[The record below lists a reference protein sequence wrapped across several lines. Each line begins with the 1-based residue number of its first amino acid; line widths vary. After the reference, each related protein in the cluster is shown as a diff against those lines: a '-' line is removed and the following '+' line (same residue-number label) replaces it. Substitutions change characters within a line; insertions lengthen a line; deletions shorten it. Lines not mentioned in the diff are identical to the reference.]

1 MHRAGRLYGEACE
14 YLAET
19 PTSPNRKEI
28 KNMKRIT
35 LFLIGLLLFLTQPL
49 VHSEVTLPRVIG
61 SNMVLQRDMQVPIWG
76 WASAGEEITVT
87 LNTEPLFSTTAVADA
102 EGNWQVKLPAMSAG
116 GPYTLRVTGENTLE
130 LTNVLFGEVW
140 VCSGQ
145 SNMQWS
151 VRASKDSEAE
161 IAAGNYP
168 NIRLFYVP
176 RIPAGLLQKDVEADW
191 YETTPETITNFS
203 AVAYYFGRKL
213 YKNLDVPI
221 GLINT
226 SWGGTRIEPW
236 TPPVGFTSVP
246 TLETISK
253 EIEEAHTNYREQLQE
268 KMKEVE
274 AWIAET
280 REALETGALLTR
292 MPENRHP
299 LRHQG
304 RPTGLYNGMV
314 HPLVPYAIR
323 GALWYQGESNLRDGM
338 LYHEKMKALI
348 NGWREVWGQGDFPFY
363 FVQLA
368 PFNYGGRDVTPFF
381 LPQIWEAQAATLAL
395 PNTGMA
401 VTTDIGN
408 LTDIHPRN
416 KQEVGRRLALWAL
429 AKTYGRDDV
438 THSGPLYKSMEVE
451 GNAIRLIF
459 DAVGSGLMSRDE
471 KPLTWFEIAGEDK
484 QFVEAKAMI
493 DGDTVVVSSDAVAN
507 PVAVRFGWHQS
518 AEPNFVNKEGLPAS
532 PFRTDSW

>member
-1 MHRAGRLYGEACE
+1 
-14 YLAET
+14 
-19 PTSPNRKEI
+19 
-28 KNMKRIT
+28 MKLTT
-35 LFLIGLLLFLTQPL
+35 LFLIGFLLLFTGTC
-49 VHSEVTLPRVIG
+49 VYSEVTLPRVIG
-61 SNMVLQRDMQVPIWG
+61 SNMVLQRDMQAPIWG
-76 WASAGEEITVT
+76 WASAGEEISVT
-87 LNTEPLFSTTAVADA
+87 LSADGESDGTISTTTVVADA
-102 EGNWQVKLPAMSAG
+102 EGNWRTELPAMAAG
-116 GPYTLRVTGENTLE
+116 GPYTLKVTGSNTLE

-151 VRASKDSEAE
+151 VSASKDSEAE
-161 IAAGNYP
+161 IAAGMYP
-168 NIRLFYVP
+168 KIRLFYVP
-176 RIPAGLLQKDVEADW
+176 RVPSGLLQQDVAADW
-191 YETTPETITNFS
+191 YETTPETVANFS

-236 TPPVGFTSVP
+236 TPPVGLAAVP
-246 TLETISK
+246 ALASISK
-253 EIEEAHTNYREQLQE
+253 EVQDIQANYRAQLPQ
-268 KMKEVE
+268 KMMDIE

-280 REALETGALLTR
+280 RDALETGAQLTQ
-292 MPENRHP
+292 MPNNTHP
-299 LRHQG
+299 LAHQQ
-304 RPTGLYNGMV
+304 RPTALYNGMV
-314 HPLVPYAIR
+314 HPIVPYAMR
-323 GALWYQGESNLRDGM
+323 GALWYQGESNLREGM

-368 PFNYGGRDVTPFF
+368 PFNYGGRDASPFF
-381 LPQIWEAQAATLAL
+381 LPKIWEAQAATLAL

-408 LTDIHPRN
+408 LRDIHPRN

-429 AKTYGRDDV
+429 AKDYSRDDV
-438 THSGPLYKSMEVE
+438 TYSGPLYKSMAVE
-451 GNAIRLIF
+451 GDTIRLTF
-459 DAVGSGLMSRDE
+459 DHVGSGLTSRDE
-471 KPLTWFEIAGEDK
+471 KPLTWFEIAGEAK
-484 QFVEAKAMI
+484 EFFEANAII
-493 DGDTVVVSSDAVAN
+493 DGDTVVVSSETVAN
-507 PVAVRFGWHQS
+507 PIAVRFGWHQS

>member
-1 MHRAGRLYGEACE
+1 
-14 YLAET
+14 
-19 PTSPNRKEI
+19 
-28 KNMKRIT
+28 MKRLV
-35 LFLIGLLLFLTQPL
+35 LFFIVYLLFLTQPL
-49 VHSEVTLPRVIG
+49 VHAEVTLPRVINN
-61 SNMVLQRDMQVPIWG
+61 NMVLQRHMQAPIWG
-76 WASAGEEITVT
+76 WASVGEEVTITLSAEAEGV
-87 LNTEPLFSTTAVADA
+87 EPVSTTTVIADA
-102 EGNWQVKLPAMSAG
+102 EGNWQVKLPAMAAG
-116 GPYTLRVTGENTLE
+116 GPYTLRVKGNNTLE

-145 SNMQWS
+145 SNMQWPVS
-151 VRASKDSEAE
+151 ASKDSEAE
-161 IAAGNYP
+161 IAAGMYP
-168 NIRLFYVP
+168 KIRLFYVP
-176 RIPAGLLQKDVEADW
+176 RVPSGLPQQDVVATW
-191 YETTPETITNFS
+191 SETTPETIAGFS

-236 TPPVGFTSVP
+236 TPPVGLAGVP
-246 TLETISK
+246 ALATIHK
-253 EIEEAHTNYREQLQE
+253 EVQDVQANYRAQLPQ
-268 KMKEVE
+268 KMKDIE

-280 REALETGALLTR
+280 RKALETDAQLTQ
-292 MPENRHP
+292 MPDNTHP

-304 RPTGLYNGMV
+304 RPTALYNGMV

-348 NGWREVWGQGDFPFY
+348 NGWREVWEQGDFPFY

-368 PFNYGGRDVTPFF
+368 PFNYGGRNASPFF

-408 LTDIHPRN
+408 LRDIHPRN

-429 AKTYGRDDV
+429 AKTYNRDDV
-438 THSGPLYKSMEVE
+438 THSGPLYKSMAVE
-451 GNAIRLIF
+451 GNTIRLSF
-459 DAVGSGLMSRDE
+459 DAIGSGLMSRDG

-484 QFVEAKAMI
+484 QFVEAQATI
-493 DGDTVVVSSDAVAN
+493 DGDTIVVSSETVAN
-507 PVAVRFGWHQS
+507 PGIVRFGWHQR

-532 PFRTDSW
+532 PFRTEAW

>member
-1 MHRAGRLYGEACE
+1 
-14 YLAET
+14 
-19 PTSPNRKEI
+19 
-28 KNMKRIT
+28 MKRIV
-35 LFLIGLLLFLTQPL
+35 LFLTGFLLLFTQPI
-49 VHSEVTLPRVIG
+49 VHAEVTLPRVIG

-87 LNTEPLFSTTAVADA
+87 LNTEKERTEPVFSTTVTADA
-102 EGNWQVKLPAMSAG
+102 EGNWQIKLPAMAAG
-116 GPYTLRVTGENTLE
+116 GPYVLRVKGINTLE

-151 VRASKDSEAE
+151 VSASKDSEAE
-161 IAAGNYP
+161 IAAANYP
-168 NIRLFYVP
+168 TIRLFYVP
-176 RIPAGLLQKDVEADW
+176 RRPSGLLQKDVEADW
-191 YETTPETITNFS
+191 YETTPETIANFS

-213 YKNLDVPI
+213 YKNLDIPI

-236 TPPVGFTSVP
+236 TPPAGFATVP
-246 TLETISK
+246 ALESISK
-253 EIEEAHTNYREQLQE
+253 EIQEADANYREQLPE
-268 KMKEVE
+268 KMKAIE

-280 REALETGALLTR
+280 RKALETDALLTQ
-292 MPENRHP
+292 MPDNRHS
-299 LRHQG
+299 LRHQA

-314 HPLVPYAIR
+314 HPIVPYAIR

-368 PFNYGGRDVTPFF
+368 PFNYGGRNANPFF
-381 LPQIWEAQAATLAL
+381 LPQIWEAQAATLVL

-408 LTDIHPRN
+408 LRDIHPRN

-438 THSGPLYKSMEVE
+438 TYSGPLYKSMKVE
-451 GNAIRLIF
+451 ENTIRLSF
-459 DAVGSGLMSRDE
+459 DYVGGGLMARDE

-484 QFVEAKAMI
+484 QFVEAKATI
-493 DGDTVVVSSDAVAN
+493 DGNTIVVSSDAVAN
-507 PVAVRFGWHQS
+507 LVAVRFGWHQS

>member
-1 MHRAGRLYGEACE
+1 
-14 YLAET
+14 
-19 PTSPNRKEI
+19 
-28 KNMKRIT
+28 MKLTT
-35 LFLIGLLLFLTQPL
+35 LFLIGFLLLFTGNF
-49 VHSEVTLPRVIG
+49 VYSEVTLPRVIG
-61 SNMVLQRDMQVPIWG
+61 SNMVLQRDMQAPIWG
-76 WASAGEEITVT
+76 WASAGEEISVT
-87 LNTEPLFSTTAVADA
+87 LSAEAEGVEPISTTTAVADA
-102 EGNWQVKLPAMSAG
+102 EGNWRTELPAMAAG
-116 GPYTLRVTGENTLE
+116 GPYTLRVKGSNTLE

-145 SNMQWS
+145 SNMQWPVS
-151 VRASKDSEAE
+151 ASKDSEAE
-161 IAAGNYP
+161 IAAGMYP
-168 NIRLFYVP
+168 KIRLFYVP
-176 RIPAGLLQKDVEADW
+176 RVPSGLLQQDVAADW
-191 YETTPETITNFS
+191 YETTPETIPNFS

-236 TPPVGFTSVP
+236 TPPVGLDAVP
-246 TLETISK
+246 ALESISK
-253 EIEEAHTNYREQLQE
+253 EVQDVQANYREQLPE
-268 KMKEVE
+268 KMRDIE

-280 REALETGALLTR
+280 RKALETGAHLTQ
-292 MPENRHP
+292 MPNNTHP
-299 LRHQG
+299 LAHQG
-304 RPTGLYNGMV
+304 RPTALYNGMV
-314 HPLVPYAIR
+314 HPILPYAIR

-368 PFNYGGRDVTPFF
+368 PFNYGGRDASPFF

-401 VTTDIGN
+401 VITDIGN
-408 LTDIHPRN
+408 LRDIHPRN

-429 AKTYGRDDV
+429 AKTYGREDV
-438 THSGPLYKSMEVE
+438 THSGPLYKSMAVE
-451 GNAIRLIF
+451 GNAIRLTF
-459 DAVGSGLMSRDE
+459 DAVGSGLMAQDE

-484 QFVEAKAMI
+484 QFVEAQATI
-493 DGDTVVVSSDAVAN
+493 DGDTIIVSSEAVAK
-507 PVAVRFGWHQS
+507 PVAARFGWHQS

>member
-1 MHRAGRLYGEACE
+1 
-14 YLAET
+14 
-19 PTSPNRKEI
+19 
-28 KNMKRIT
+28 MKRIT
-35 LFLIGLLLFLTQPL
+35 VFLIGLLLLLFTQPL
-49 VHSEVTLPRVIG
+49 VHAEVTLPRVIG

-76 WASAGEEITVT
+76 WASSGEEITISLST
-87 LNTEPLFSTTAVADA
+87 ENESAEPLFSTTVIADA
-102 EGNWQVKLPAMSAG
+102 EGNWRLKLDAMEAG
-116 GPYTLRVTGENTLE
+116 GPYTLRVIGSNTLE
-130 LTNVLFGEVW
+130 LTNILFGEVW

-151 VRASKDSEAE
+151 VNASKDSEAE
-161 IAAGNYP
+161 IAAASYP
-168 NIRLFYVP
+168 KIRLFYVP
-176 RIPAGLLQKDVEADW
+176 RVPSGLLQKDVDADW
-191 YETTPETITNFS
+191 YETTPETIANFS

-236 TPPVGFTSVP
+236 TPPVGFDSVS
-246 TLETISK
+246 TLESISK
-253 EIEEAHTNYREQLQE
+253 EIQEAHANYRQQLPQ
-268 KMKEVE
+268 KMKDIE

-280 REALETGALLTR
+280 RKALETDALLR
-292 MPENRHP
+292 KMPQNVHRLTH
-299 LRHQG
+299 HA

-323 GALWYQGESNLRDGM
+323 GALWYQGESNLREGM

-368 PFNYGGRDVTPFF
+368 PFNYGGRDASPFF

-429 AKTYGRDDV
+429 AKTYGREDV
-438 THSGPLYKSMEVE
+438 THSGPLYKSMMVE
-451 GNAIRLIF
+451 ENTIRLNF
-459 DAVGSGLMSRDE
+459 DSVGSGLMARDGQ
-471 KPLTWFEIAGEDK
+471 PLTWFEIAGEDK
-484 QFVEAKAMI
+484 QFVEATATV
-493 DGDTVVVSSDAVAN
+493 DGNIIVVSSDAVAN

-532 PFRTDSW
+532 PFRTHPW

>member
-1 MHRAGRLYGEACE
+1 
-14 YLAET
+14 
-19 PTSPNRKEI
+19 
-28 KNMKRIT
+28 MKRIT
-35 LFLIGLLLFLTQPL
+35 LFLIGFLLLFTQPI
-49 VHSEVTLPRVIG
+49 VHAEVTLPRVIG
-61 SNMVLQRDMQVPIWG
+61 SNMVLQRDMEVPIWG
-76 WASAGEEITVT
+76 WASAGEEVT
-87 LNTEPLFSTTAVADA
+87 IILNTENVESEPLFSTTAVADA
-102 EGNWQVKLPAMSAG
+102 EGNWRTKLPAMAAG
-116 GPYTLRVTGENTLE
+116 GPYILKVSSSNTLE
-130 LTNVLFGEVW
+130 LTNILFGEVW

-151 VRASKDSEAE
+151 VSASKDSEAE
-161 IAAGNYP
+161 IATANYP

-176 RIPAGLLQKDVEADW
+176 RVPSGLPQNDVEADW
-191 YETTPETITNFS
+191 YETNPETIANFS

-236 TPPVGFTSVP
+236 TPPAGFASVS
-246 TLETISK
+246 TLESISK
-253 EIEEAHTNYREQLQE
+253 EVQEAHANYLQQLPQ
-268 KMKEVE
+268 KMKDIE

-280 REALETGALLTR
+280 REALETGARLTQ
-292 MPENRHP
+292 MPDNRHS
-299 LRHQG
+299 LRHHA

-338 LYHEKMKALI
+338 HYHEKMKALI

-381 LPQIWEAQAATLAL
+381 LPQIWEAQTATLAL

-408 LTDIHPRN
+408 LRDIHPRN
-416 KQEVGRRLALWAL
+416 KQDVGRRLALWAL
-429 AKTYGRDDV
+429 AKTYGREDV
-438 THSGPLYKSMEVE
+438 TYSGPLYKSMTVE
-451 GNAIRLIF
+451 GNAIRLSF
-459 DAVGSGLMSRDE
+459 DHVGSGLMARDE

-484 QFVEAKAMI
+484 QFVEAQAMV
-493 DGDTVVVSSDAVAN
+493 DGDAIVVSTDTVAN

-518 AEPNFVNKEGLPAS
+518 AEPNLVNKEGLPAS
-532 PFRTDSW
+532 PFRTDTW

>member
-1 MHRAGRLYGEACE
+1 
-14 YLAET
+14 
-19 PTSPNRKEI
+19 
-28 KNMKRIT
+28 MKRLT
-35 LFLIGLLLFLTQPL
+35 LFLIICVLFLTQPL
-49 VHSEVTLPRVIG
+49 VHAEVTLPRVIG

-76 WASAGEEITVT
+76 WATPGEVVT
-87 LNTEPLFSTTAVADA
+87 LTLSAEAEGVEPVSTTVVAANA
-102 EGNWQVKLPAMSAG
+102 EGNWQAELPAMAAG
-116 GPYTLRVTGENTLE
+116 GPYTLKITGINTIE

-161 IAAGNYP
+161 IAAANYP
-168 NIRLFYVP
+168 TIRLFYVP
-176 RIPAGLLQKDVEADW
+176 RVAAGLLQKDVAADW
-191 YETTPETITNFS
+191 HETTPETIENFS

-236 TPPVGFTSVP
+236 TPLVGFDSVP
-246 TLETISK
+246 ALASIFK
-253 EIEEAHTNYREQLQE
+253 EVRAVQTNYRVQLPE
-268 KMKEVE
+268 KMKELE

-280 REALETGALLTR
+280 RKALETGTRLKR

-299 LRHQG
+299 LRHQQ
-304 RPTGLYNGMV
+304 RPTALYNGMV
-314 HPLVPYAIR
+314 HPIIPYAIR

-348 NGWREVWGQGDFPFY
+348 NGWREVWEQGNFPFY

-368 PFNYGGRDVTPFF
+368 PFNYGGRNANPFF
-381 LPQIWEAQAATLAL
+381 LPQIWEAQTATLAL

-408 LTDIHPRN
+408 LRDIHPRN

-438 THSGPLYKSMEVE
+438 THSGPLYRSMTVE
-451 GNAIRLIF
+451 GNTIRLAFYHAGI
-459 DAVGSGLMSRDE
+459 GSGLMSRDE

-484 QFVEAKAMI
+484 QFVEARATI
-493 DGDTVVVSSDAVAN
+493 DGNTIIVSSDAIEN
-507 PVAVRFGWHQS
+507 PAAVRFGWHQS

>member
-1 MHRAGRLYGEACE
+1 
-14 YLAET
+14 
-19 PTSPNRKEI
+19 
-28 KNMKRIT
+28 MKRFI
-35 LFLIGLLLFLTQPL
+35 LFFTVFSLFFAQTL

-61 SNMVLQRDMQVPIWG
+61 SNMVLQRNMQVPIWG
-76 WASAGEEITVT
+76 WASAGEEVT
-87 LNTEPLFSTTAVADA
+87 IVLSAEAEGVEPLFSTTVVADA
-102 EGNWQVKLPAMSAG
+102 DGNWQVKLPAMAAG
-116 GPYTLRVTGENTLE
+116 GPYTLKVTGINTLE
-130 LTNVLFGEVW
+130 LTNVFFGEVW

-151 VRASKDSEAE
+151 VRASKDSEIE
-161 IAAGNYP
+161 IAAAMYP
-168 NIRLFYVP
+168 KIRLFYVP
-176 RIPAGLLQKDVEADW
+176 RVPSGFPQQNIAAAW
-191 YETTPETITNFS
+191 SETTPETIENFS

-236 TPPVGFTSVP
+236 TPPVGLAGVP
-246 TLETISK
+246 ALASIAKEVQDIQVNYRAQLPEKIK
-253 EIEEAHTNYREQLQE
+253 EIE
-268 KMKEVE
+268 
-274 AWIAET
+274 AWVAET
-280 REALETGALLTR
+280 RKALETNGALTE
-292 MPENRHP
+292 MPDNVHP
-299 LRHQG
+299 LRHQQ
-304 RPTGLYNGMV
+304 RPTALYNGMV
-314 HPLVPYAIR
+314 HPIVPYGMR

-348 NGWREVWGQGDFPFY
+348 IGWREVWGQGDFPFY

-368 PFNYGGRDVTPFF
+368 PFNYGGRNANPFF

-408 LTDIHPRN
+408 LRDIHPRN

-438 THSGPLYKSMEVE
+438 THSGPLYKSMVVE
-451 GNAIRLIF
+451 GNTIRLSF
-459 DAVGSGLMSRDE
+459 DATGSGLMSRDDE
-471 KPLTWFEIAGEDK
+471 PLTWFQIAGEDK
-484 QFVEAKAMI
+484 EFVEAEATI
-493 DGDTVVVSSDAVAN
+493 DGGTVVVSSETVAN

>member
-1 MHRAGRLYGEACE
+1 
-14 YLAET
+14 
-19 PTSPNRKEI
+19 
-28 KNMKRIT
+28 MKRLT
-35 LFLIGLLLFLTQPL
+35 LLLIGFLLLFTQPF
-49 VHSEVTLPRVIG
+49 VHAEVTLPRVIG
-61 SNMVLQRDMQVPIWG
+61 SNMVLQRDMEVPIWG
-76 WASAGEEITVT
+76 WASVGEEITIT
-87 LNTEPLFSTTAVADA
+87 LSAEDEGANSLFSTTVVADA
-102 EGNWQVKLPAMSAG
+102 EGNWQTKLPEMSAG
-116 GPYTLRVTGENTLE
+116 GPYILRVSGSNTLE
-130 LTNVLFGEVW
+130 LTNILFGEVW

-151 VRASKDSEAE
+151 VSASKDSEAE
-161 IAAGNYP
+161 IAAANYP

-176 RIPAGLLQKDVEADW
+176 RVPSGLLQNDVEADW
-191 YETTPETITNFS
+191 YETTPETIANFS

-236 TPPVGFTSVP
+236 TPPAGFASVP
-246 TLETISK
+246 TLESISK
-253 EIEEAHTNYREQLQE
+253 EIQEAHETYRQQLPQ
-268 KMKEVE
+268 KMKDIE

-280 REALETGALLTR
+280 REALETGARLTQ
-292 MPENRHP
+292 MPDNRHS
-299 LRHQG
+299 LRHQA

-368 PFNYGGRDVTPFF
+368 PFNYGGRNASPFF
-381 LPQIWEAQAATLAL
+381 LPQIWEAQTATLSV

-408 LTDIHPRN
+408 LRDIHPRN

-429 AKTYGRDDV
+429 AKTYGREDV
-438 THSGPLYKSMEVE
+438 TYSGPLYKSMEIE
-451 GNAIRLIF
+451 GNTIRLSF
-459 DAVGSGLMSRDE
+459 DSVGSGLMARGE

-484 QFVEAKAMI
+484 QFVEAQAMI
-493 DGDTVVVSSDAVAN
+493 DGDTIVVSSDTVAN

-518 AEPNFVNKEGLPAS
+518 AEPNLVNKEGLPAS
-532 PFRTDSW
+532 PFRTDSGSEP

>member
-1 MHRAGRLYGEACE
+1 
-14 YLAET
+14 
-19 PTSPNRKEI
+19 
-28 KNMKRIT
+28 MKRIT
-35 LFLIGLLLFLTQPL
+35 LFLIGFLLLFTQPF
-49 VHSEVTLPRVIG
+49 VHAEVTLPRIIG
-61 SNMVLQRDMQVPIWG
+61 SNMVLQRDMEVPIWG
-76 WASAGEEITVT
+76 WASAGEEITIT
-87 LNTEPLFSTTAVADA
+87 LGTEDKKAEPLFSTIVVADA
-102 EGNWQVKLPAMSAG
+102 EGNWGTKLSAMDAG
-116 GPYTLRVTGENTLE
+116 GPYTLKVIGNNTLE

-151 VRASKDSEAE
+151 VSASKDSEAE
-161 IAAGNYP
+161 IAAADYP

-176 RIPAGLLQKDVEADW
+176 RVPSGLLQNDVEADW
-191 YETTPETITNFS
+191 SETTPETIANFS

-246 TLETISK
+246 ALESISK
-253 EIEEAHTNYREQLQE
+253 EIQEAHENYRQQLPE
-268 KMKEVE
+268 KMKDIE

-280 REALETGALLTR
+280 REALKTDARLTQ
-292 MPENRHP
+292 MPDNRHP
-299 LRHQG
+299 LRHHA

-368 PFNYGGRDVTPFF
+368 PFNYGGRNASPFF
-381 LPQIWEAQAATLAL
+381 LPQIWEAQTATLSV

-408 LTDIHPRN
+408 LRDIHPRN

-429 AKTYGRDDV
+429 AKTYGREDV
-438 THSGPLYKSMEVE
+438 TYSGPRYKSMTVE
-451 GNAIRLIF
+451 GNAIRLSF
-459 DAVGSGLMSRDE
+459 DYVGSGLMARDE
-471 KPLTWFEIAGEDK
+471 KPLTWFEIAGEAK
-484 QFVEAKAMI
+484 EFIEAKATI
-493 DGDTVVVSSDAVAN
+493 DGDTIIVSSDTVAN

>member
-1 MHRAGRLYGEACE
+1 
-14 YLAET
+14 
-19 PTSPNRKEI
+19 
-28 KNMKRIT
+28 MKRIM
-35 LFLIGLLLFLTQPL
+35 LSLIGFLLLFTQPI
-49 VHSEVTLPRVIG
+49 VHAEVTLPRVIG

-76 WASAGEEITVT
+76 WASAGEEITIT
-87 LNTEPLFSTTAVADA
+87 LSAEDEGAERLFSTIVTADA
-102 EGNWQVKLPAMSAG
+102 AGNWRTKLPAMEAG
-116 GPYTLRVTGENTLE
+116 GPYALKISSRRNVLE
-130 LTNVLFGEVW
+130 FTNILFGEVW

-151 VRASKDSEAE
+151 VSASKDSEAE
-161 IAAGNYP
+161 IAAANYP
-168 NIRLFYVP
+168 SIRLFDVP
-176 RIPAGLLQKDVEADW
+176 RVPSGLLQNDVEADW
-191 YETTPETITNFS
+191 YETTPETIANFS

-236 TPPVGFTSVP
+236 TPPDGFASVP
-246 TLETISK
+246 TLESISK
-253 EIEEAHTNYREQLQE
+253 EIQEAHENYRQQLPQ
-268 KMKEVE
+268 KMEDIE

-280 REALETGALLTR
+280 REALETDTR
-292 MPENRHP
+292 LAQMPDNRHP
-299 LRHQG
+299 LRHQA

-368 PFNYGGRDVTPFF
+368 PFDYGGWNVSPFL
-381 LPQIWEAQAATLAL
+381 LPQIWEAQTATLSL
-395 PNTGMA
+395 QNTGMA
-401 VTTDIGN
+401 VTTDVGN
-408 LTDIHPRN
+408 LKDIHPRN

-429 AKTYGRDDV
+429 AKTYGREDV
-438 THSGPLYKSMEVE
+438 TYSGPRYKSMAVE
-451 GNAIRLIF
+451 GNKIRLSF
-459 DAVGSGLMSRDE
+459 DYVGSGLMARDE

-484 QFVEAKAMI
+484 QFVEAQAMI
-493 DGDTVVVSSDAVAN
+493 DGDTIVVSSDAIAN

-518 AEPNFVNKEGLPAS
+518 AEPNLVNKEGLPAS
-532 PFRTDSW
+532 PFRTHTW

>member
-1 MHRAGRLYGEACE
+1 
-14 YLAET
+14 
-19 PTSPNRKEI
+19 
-28 KNMKRIT
+28 MKRIA
-35 LFLIGLLLFLTQPL
+35 LFLIGLLLFLTQPF
-49 VHSEVTLPRVIG
+49 VHAEVTLPRVIG

-102 EGNWQVKLPAMSAG
+102 EGNWQIKLPAMSAG

-130 LTNVLFGEVW
+130 LTNILFGEVW

-176 RIPAGLLQKDVEADW
+176 RVPAGLLQKDVEADW

-246 TLETISK
+246 TLNTISK
-253 EIEEAHTNYREQLQE
+253 EIEEAHANYREQLPE
-268 KMKEVE
+268 KMKEIE
-274 AWIAET
+274 AWMAET
-280 REALETGALLTR
+280 RKALETGALLTR

-381 LPQIWEAQAATLAL
+381 LPQIWEAQAATLSV

-408 LTDIHPRN
+408 LRDIHPRN

-451 GNAIRLIF
+451 GNTIRLTF
-459 DAVGSGLMSRDE
+459 DAIGGGLMSRDE

-484 QFVEAKAMI
+484 QFVEAKATI
-493 DGDTVVVSSDAVAN
+493 DGNTIVVSSDAVAN

>member
-1 MHRAGRLYGEACE
+1 
-14 YLAET
+14 
-19 PTSPNRKEI
+19 
-28 KNMKRIT
+28 MKLTT
-35 LFLIGLLLFLTQPL
+35 LFLIGFLLFVTGNF
-49 VHSEVTLPRVIG
+49 VYSEVTLPRVIG
-61 SNMVLQRDMQVPIWG
+61 SNMVLQRYMQAPIWG
-76 WASAGEEITVT
+76 WASAGEEITIT
-87 LNTEPLFSTTAVADA
+87 LSAEAEGVEPISTTTAVADA
-102 EGNWQVKLPAMSAG
+102 EGNWRTELPAMAAG
-116 GPYTLRVTGENTLE
+116 GPYTLRVKGSNTLE

-161 IAAGNYP
+161 IAAGMYP
-168 NIRLFYVP
+168 KIRLFYVP
-176 RIPAGLLQKDVEADW
+176 RVPSGLVQQDVVADW
-191 YETTPETITNFS
+191 HETTPETVANFS

-213 YKNLDVPI
+213 YNNLDVPI

-236 TPPVGFTSVP
+236 TPPVGFAAVP
-246 TLETISK
+246 ALESISK
-253 EIEEAHTNYREQLQE
+253 EVQDVQANYREQLPE
-268 KMKEVE
+268 KMREIE

-280 REALETGALLTR
+280 RKALETGAHLTQ
-292 MPENRHP
+292 MPNNTHP
-299 LRHQG
+299 LAHQG
-304 RPTGLYNGMV
+304 RPTALYNGMV
-314 HPLVPYAIR
+314 HPLIPYAIR
-323 GALWYQGESNLRDGM
+323 GALWYQGESNHQDGM

-348 NGWREVWGQGDFPFY
+348 HGWREVWGQDDFPFY

-368 PFNYGGRDVTPFF
+368 PFNYGGQNGNPFF

-401 VTTDIGN
+401 VITDIGN
-408 LTDIHPRN
+408 LRDIHPRN

-429 AKTYGRDDV
+429 AKTYGREDV
-438 THSGPLYKSMEVE
+438 THSGPLYKSMAVE
-451 GNAIRLIF
+451 GNAIRLTF
-459 DAVGSGLMSRDE
+459 DAVGSGLMAQDE

-484 QFVEAKAMI
+484 QFVEAQATI
-493 DGDTVVVSSDAVAN
+493 DGDTIIVSSEAVAK
-507 PVAVRFGWHQS
+507 PVAARFGWHQS

>member
-1 MHRAGRLYGEACE
+1 
-14 YLAET
+14 
-19 PTSPNRKEI
+19 
-28 KNMKRIT
+28 MKRLV
-35 LFLIGLLLFLTQPL
+35 LFFISSLLFFTQPL
-49 VHSEVTLPRVIG
+49 VYAEVTLPRVIG
-61 SNMVLQRDMQVPIWG
+61 NNMVLQRDMEVPIWG

-87 LNTEPLFSTTAVADA
+87 LNTEPFFSTTAVADS
-102 EGNWQVKLPAMSAG
+102 EGNWQIKLPAKQAG
-116 GPYTLRVTGENTLE
+116 GPYTLKVTGENTLE
-130 LTNVLFGEVW
+130 LTNILFGEVW

-151 VRASKDSEAE
+151 VSASKDSEAE
-161 IAAGNYP
+161 IAAADYP

-176 RIPAGLLQKDVEADW
+176 RVPSGLLQKDVEADW
-191 YETTPETITNFS
+191 YETTPETIENFS
-203 AVAYYFGRKL
+203 AVAYFFGRKL

-236 TPPVGFTSVP
+236 TPPVGFTSVS
-246 TLETISK
+246 TLESISK
-253 EIEEAHTNYREQLQE
+253 EIQEADATYLEQLPQ
-268 KMKEVE
+268 KMMEIE
-274 AWIAET
+274 TWIAET
-280 REALETGALLTR
+280 RKALETGTPLTQI
-292 MPENRHP
+292 PENRHS
-299 LRHQG
+299 LRHHA
-304 RPTGLYNGMV
+304 RPTALYNGMV
-314 HPLVPYAIR
+314 HPIVPYAIR

-368 PFNYGGRDVTPFF
+368 PFNYGNQEGIQFF
-381 LPQIWEAQAATLAL
+381 LPQIWEAQAATLSV

-401 VTTDIGN
+401 VTTDIG
-408 LTDIHPRN
+408 DPKDVHPRN

-438 THSGPLYKSMEVE
+438 TYSGPLYKSMEVE
-451 GNAIRLIF
+451 GNTIRLTF
-459 DAVGSGLMSRDE
+459 DHIGSGLMSGDE
-471 KPLTWFEIAGEDK
+471 KPLTWFQIAGEDE
-484 QFVEAKAMI
+484 QFAEAEATI
-493 DGDTVVVSSDAVAN
+493 DGDTVLVSSDAVAN